1 MGIPSV
7 PMVTRA
13 FKELAILNAAKRG
26 MPHDRIAFTPHP
38 VWGKTAEEL
47 RVYVDGPDPIS
58 GKPLMP
64 EIVDFLTVPL
74 SAEESK
80 SGIVA
85 VSTGPATYGPDTP
98 KNLQQYYLDNG
109 MTDYMPIII
118 PTEEAVAE
126 MLTGTSHKPDEP
138 LGKMAAGAYPPWT
151 YTVRHAAINAVMAGC
166 RPEYFPIVLAI
177 ASSGIASL
185 FSSTNSFAFSM
196 IINGPI
202 RDKLNM
208 NYGIGALGPFAQP
221 NATLGR
227 AWTILSKNLGNGGIP
242 GDTYLGSVGNNLNYN
257 NVVIA
262 EDEASSPWVP
272 FHVQRGFKPEE
283 NVVSIFRGL
292 GVVPGQVARGSSV
305 NVNPKFDEQLSDL
318 FSTFTGFFGAL
329 VIADP
334 LVAKRLKEQGYDTKE
349 QLIQWFYKNT
359 TQTVKDYKSRNYA
372 YLFDYPRALQ
382 GVEPYA
388 SWYKMPDDAVI
399 PHFPRAESFN
409 IVVTGGQTNAYPQA
423 ANMSY
428 GVSISIDKWA

>member
-1 MGIPSV
+1 
-7 PMVTRA
+7 MVTRA
-13 FKELAILNAAKRG
+13 FKELAVLNAAKRG

-38 VWGKTAEEL
+38 VWGKTPEEL
-47 RVYVDGPDPIS
+47 RAYVDGPDPIS

-64 EIVDFLTVPL
+64 EIVDYLTVPL

-80 SGIVA
+80 SGIVE

-109 MTDYMPIII
+109 MTDYLPIIT

-166 RPEYFPIVLAI
+166 RPEYFPIVLALG
-177 ASSGIASL
+177 SSGIASL

-196 IINGPI
+196 VVNGPI

-227 AWTILSKNLGNGGIP
+227 AWTIMSKNLGNGGIP
-242 GDTYLGSVGNNLNYN
+242 GDTYLGSLGNNLNYN

-262 EDEASSPWVP
+262 EDEANSPWVP

-292 GVVPGQVARGSSV
+292 GVVAGQVARGSSV
-305 NVNPKFDEQLSDL
+305 NTSPEFDKQMSDL

-349 QLIQWFYKNT
+349 QLFQWFYKNT
-359 TQTVKDYKSRNYA
+359 TQTVKDYKSRNFA

-399 PHFPRAESFN
+399 PHFPRPESFN

>member
-1 MGIPSV
+1 MI
-7 PMVTRA
+7 TKA
-13 FKELAILNAAKRG
+13 FKELATLNAAKRG
-26 MPHDRIAFTPHP
+26 MPHERIVFTPHP
-38 VWGKTAEEL
+38 VWGKTPEEL
-47 RVYVDGPDPIS
+47 RAYVEGPDPVS
-58 GKPLMP
+58 GKPMMK
-64 EIVDFLTVPL
+64 EIVDGLTVPL
-74 SAEESK
+74 NDDEKK
-80 SGIVA
+80 SGMVS
-85 VSTGPATYGPDTP
+85 VSTGPATCGPDTP

-109 MTDYMPIII
+109 MTDYLPIII
-118 PTEEAVAE
+118 PTEEAVEE
-126 MLTGTSHKPDEP
+126 MLTGTSHKPDEAV
-138 LGKMAAGAYPPWT
+138 GKMAAGAYPPWS
-151 YTVRHAAINAVMAGC
+151 YTVRQVAANAVMAGA
-166 RPEYFPIVLAI
+166 RPEYFPTILAI

-185 FSSTNSFAFSM
+185 FSSTNSFAFAM

-208 NYGIGALGPFAQP
+208 NYGIGSLGPFAQP
-221 NATLGR
+221 NATIGR
-227 AWTILSKNLGNGGIP
+227 AWTIMSKNLGNGGIP

-262 EDEASSPWVP
+262 EAEVDSPWPP
-272 FHVQRGFKPEE
+272 FHVQRGFKAEE
-283 NVVSIFRGL
+283 NVVSLFRGL
-292 GVVPGQVARGSSV
+292 GVVPGQVARGSSANE
-305 NVNPKFDEQLSDL
+305 NVQFDYQLSDL

-349 QLIQWFYKNT
+349 KLIDWLYKNT

-372 YLFDYPRALQ
+372 YLFDYPRALR
-382 GVEPYA
+382 GDEPWA
-388 SWYKMPDDAVI
+388 TWYKLPDDALI

>member
-1 MGIPSV
+1 MGIPTTPV
-7 PMVTRA
+7 VTKA
-13 FKELAILNAAKRG
+13 FKELATLNAAKRG
-26 MPHDRIAFTPHP
+26 MPHERITFTPHP
-38 VWGKTAEEL
+38 VWGKTADEL
-47 RVYVDGPDPIS
+47 RAYVEGPDPVS
-58 GKPLMP
+58 GKPMMK
-64 EIVDFLTVPL
+64 EIVDALTQPL
-74 SAEESK
+74 TDDEKK
-80 SGIVA
+80 SGMVS

-109 MTDYMPIII
+109 MTDYLPIII
-118 PTEEAVAE
+118 PTEEAVEE

-138 LGKMAAGAYPPWT
+138 IGKMAAGAYPPWS
-151 YTVRHAAINAVMAGC
+151 YTVRQVAINAVMAGC

-185 FSSTNSFAFSM
+185 FSSTNSFAFAM

-208 NYGIGALGPFAQP
+208 NYGIGSLGPFAQP
-221 NATLGR
+221 NATIGR
-227 AWTILSKNLGNGGIP
+227 AWTIMSKNLGNGGIP

-262 EDEASSPWVP
+262 EAEGDSPWPP

-283 NVVSIFRGL
+283 NVVSLFRGL
-292 GVVPGQVARGSSV
+292 GVVPGQTVRGSGV
-305 NVNPKFDEQLSDL
+305 NENPQFDYQMSDL

-334 LVAKRLKEQGYDTKE
+334 LVAKRLKEQGYDTKQ
-349 QLIQWFYKNT
+349 QLIDWLYKNT
-359 TQTVKDYKSRNYA
+359 TQTVKDYKNRNYA

-399 PHFPRAESFN
+399 PHFPRPESFN

-423 ANMSY
+423 GNLSY
-428 GVSISIDKWA
+428 GVSVSIDKWM

>member
-1 MGIPSV
+1 
-7 PMVTRA
+7 MVTKA
-13 FKELAILNAAKRG
+13 FQELATLNAAKRG

-38 VWGKTAEEL
+38 VWGKTPEEL
-47 RVYVDGPDPIS
+47 RAYVDGPDPVS

-64 EIVDFLTVPL
+64 EIVDYLTVPL
-74 SAEESK
+74 NAEESK
-80 SGIVA
+80 SGVVE

-109 MTDYMPIII
+109 MTDYLPIII

-126 MLTGTSHKPDEP
+126 MLTGTSHNPDEP

-196 IINGPI
+196 VVNGPI

-227 AWTILSKNLGNGGIP
+227 AWTIMSKNLGNGGIP
-242 GDTYLGSVGNNLNYN
+242 GDTYLGSLGNNLNYN

-262 EDEASSPWVP
+262 EDEANSPWVP

-292 GVVPGQVARGSSV
+292 GVVAGQVARGSSV
-305 NVNPKFDEQLSDL
+305 NTSPEFDKQMSDL

-359 TQTVKDYKSRNYA
+359 TQTVKDYKSRNFA

-388 SWYKMPDDAVI
+388 SWYKMPDDVVI
-399 PHFPRAESFN
+399 PHFPRPESFN

>member
-1 MGIPSV
+1 
-7 PMVTRA
+7 MVTRA
-13 FKELAILNAAKRG
+13 FKELAVLNAAKRG

-38 VWGKTAEEL
+38 VWGKTPEEL
-47 RVYVDGPDPIS
+47 REYVDGPDPIS

-64 EIVDFLTVPL
+64 EIVDYLTVPL

-80 SGIVA
+80 SGIVE

-109 MTDYMPIII
+109 MTDYLPIII

-166 RPEYFPIVLAI
+166 RPEYFPIVLALG
-177 ASSGIASL
+177 SSGIASL

-196 IINGPI
+196 VVNGPI

-227 AWTILSKNLGNGGIP
+227 AWTIMSKNLGNGGIP
-242 GDTYLGSVGNNLNYN
+242 GDTYLGSLGNNLNYN

-262 EDEASSPWVP
+262 EDEANSPWVP

-292 GVVPGQVARGSSV
+292 GVVAGQVARGSSV
-305 NVNPKFDEQLSDL
+305 NTSPEFDKQMSDL

-359 TQTVKDYKSRNYA
+359 TQTVKDYKSRNFA

-382 GVEPYA
+382 GIEPYA

-399 PHFPRAESFN
+399 PHFPRPESFN

>member
-1 MGIPSV
+1 
-7 PMVTRA
+7 MVTRA
-13 FKELAILNAAKRG
+13 FKELAVLNAAKRG

-38 VWGKTAEEL
+38 VWGKTPEEL
-47 RVYVDGPDPIS
+47 RAYVDGPDPIS

-64 EIVDFLTVPL
+64 EIVDYLTVPL

-80 SGIVA
+80 SGIVE

-109 MTDYMPIII
+109 MTDYLPIIT

-166 RPEYFPIVLAI
+166 RPEYFPIVLALG
-177 ASSGIASL
+177 SSGIASL

-196 IINGPI
+196 VVNGPI

-227 AWTILSKNLGNGGIP
+227 AWTIMSKNLGNGGIP
-242 GDTYLGSVGNNLNYN
+242 GDTYLGSLGNNLNYN

-262 EDEASSPWVP
+262 EDEANSPWVP

-292 GVVPGQVARGSSV
+292 GVVAGQVARGSSV
-305 NVNPKFDEQLSDL
+305 NTSPEFDKQMSDL

-359 TQTVKDYKSRNYA
+359 TQTVKDYKSRNFA

-399 PHFPRAESFN
+399 PHFPRPESFN